1 MVGAKKIAQVM
12 GGERVLG
19 RRIRSISDLIDCV
32 AAGLPPAALES
43 CVERVLSDR
52 RERTAALHRV
62 VPKATLG
69 RSRRRLGAHASERI
83 ARLARLIAT
92 AELVWGDAE
101 DAHEW
106 LRRPHPELNGSSP
119 LEAATT
125 ELGALEAESVLWK
138 LAHGIP
144 A

>member
-1 MVGAKKIAQVM
+1 MVGATKIAQVM

-19 RRIRSISDLIDCV
+19 RRIRSTADLIDRV
-32 AAGLPPAALES
+32 TAGLPAAALES
-43 CVERVLSDR
+43 CVERVVPDR
-52 RERTAALHRV
+52 GERSRALYRV
-62 VPKATLG
+62 VPKATLA
-69 RSRRRLGAHASERI
+69 RSRRRLGAHASERV

-92 AELVWGDAE
+92 AELVWGDTD

-106 LRRPHPELNGSSP
+106 LRRSHPELNGASP

>member
-1 MVGAKKIAQVM
+1 MIGAAKIAEVM
-12 GGERVLG
+12 GGQRVLG
-19 RRIRSISDLIDCV
+19 RRIRSVSELIDRV
-32 AAGLPPAALES
+32 ADGLPRAALEA
-43 CVERVLSDR
+43 CVERVVRDR
-52 RERTAALHRV
+52 RERSAALHRV
-62 VPKATLG
+62 VPKATL
-69 RSRRRLGAHASERI
+69 SRRRGKLGVPASERT

-92 AELVWGDAE
+92 AELVWGDLD

-106 LRRPHPELNGSSP
+106 LSRPHPELRGRSP

-125 ELGALEAESVLWK
+125 ELGGLEAETVLWK

>member
-1 MVGAKKIAQVM
+1 MIGAARIAQVM

-19 RRIRSISDLIDCV
+19 RRIRSTADLIDRV
-32 AAGLPPAALES
+32 AAGLPPGALAS
-43 CVERVLSDR
+43 CVERVVADR
-52 RERTAALHRV
+52 RDRTVALHRV
-62 VPKATLG
+62 VPRATLA
-69 RSRRRLGAHASERI
+69 RSRRRLGAHASERV

-92 AELVWGDAE
+92 AELVWGDAD

-106 LRRPHPELNGSSP
+106 LRRPHPELSGSSP